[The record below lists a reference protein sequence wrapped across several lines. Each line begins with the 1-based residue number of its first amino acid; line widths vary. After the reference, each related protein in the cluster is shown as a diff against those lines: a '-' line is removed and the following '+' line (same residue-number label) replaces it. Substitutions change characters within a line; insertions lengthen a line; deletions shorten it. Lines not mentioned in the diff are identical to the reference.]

1 MKHRS
6 GMDRRAFLK
15 AAGAAG
21 FSALAGGKA
30 LGEDQT
36 PEKQAESPE
45 KKPPLVPVRKLG
57 KTGVEV
63 SCLCMGGDLN
73 FLHNQIQL
81 RKAVEWDV
89 NFWDTAYIYG
99 RGNAEIGMGTFL
111 KEDPDARKKLFL
123 ATKASGAK
131 NVKDLDEF
139 LQTSLNRLNTS
150 YIDLYCGIH
159 GLSEPAQLTDE
170 VRQWAQE
177 AKKRGLIKFFGFST
191 HSNIEKCLLAASK
204 LDWIDAVM
212 FPYSYRV
219 IGAKELNEAIEAC
232 YKAGVGLVA
241 MKTQA
246 RASAKEENTPE
257 QSKLIE
263 HFMQRGFDDGQAKI
277 KIVLEDPRIASA
289 CVAIGT
295 VSLLK
300 HNVEA
305 VTDKKELIA
314 ADRRILRQY
323 AAATCSGYC
332 AGCEEICAAAVPE
345 APYVRDIMRY
355 LMYHDSY
362 GQKQLAR
369 DYFAQIPAN
378 VRQRLLTVDYAAA
391 ETLCPQR
398 MPIAKMMT
406 QAVQKLA

>member
-1 MKHRS
+1 
-6 GMDRRAFLK
+6 
-15 AAGAAG
+15 
-21 FSALAGGKA
+21 
-30 LGEDQT
+30 
-36 PEKQAESPE
+36 
-45 KKPPLVPVRKLG
+45 
-57 KTGVEV
+57 
-63 SCLCMGGDLN
+63 MGGDLN

-99 RGNAEIGMGTFL
+99 KGNAETGMGVLL
-111 KEDPDARKKLFL
+111 KEDPEARKKLFL

-139 LQTSLNRLNTS
+139 LQTSLKRLNTT

-159 GLSEPAQLTDE
+159 GLSNPDHLTDD
-170 VRQWAQE
+170 VKKWATE
-177 AKKRGLIKFFGFST
+177 AKKSGLIKFFGFST
-191 HSNIEKCLLAASK
+191 HSNVEKCLLAAAK

-219 IGAKELNEAIEAC
+219 IDKKDLNEAIEAC
-232 YKAGVGLVA
+232 HKAGVGLVA

-257 QSKLIE
+257 QAKLIE
-263 HFMQRGFDDGQAKI
+263 HFKQRGFDDGQAKI

-305 VTDKKELIA
+305 VTDKKELIT
-314 ADRRILRQY
+314 ADREILRQY
-323 AAATCSGYC
+323 AAATCSGFC
-332 AGCEEICAAAVPE
+332 TGCEEICANAVPE

-362 GQKQLAR
+362 GRKRLAR

-378 VRQRLLTVDYAAA
+378 VRERLLTVDYTAA
-391 ETLCPQR
+391 EAGCPQR
-398 MPIAKMMT
+398 IPIAKMMT
-406 QAVQKLA
+406 QAIHKLA